1 MGVYRDTA
9 QMYEVLGGL
18 WKQLLDHPE
27 YGPEYREANLVVKFN
42 LTDPPGVLW
51 VTPERVIT
59 GDADLKPDVEMTL
72 AGDVAHQFW
81 LKQITLPVALA
92 RKLITAK
99 GALNKVMKML
109 PLLKP
114 LHEAYPDLCARYG
127 LPR

>member
-1 MGVYRDTA
+1 MAGFAAPATERLRVT
-9 QMYEVLGGL
+9 Q
-18 WKQLLDHPE
+18 
-27 YGPEYREANLVVKFN
+27 VVN
-42 LTDPPGVLW
+42 EGTQQVVVRG
-51 VTPERVIT
+51 RVSVP
-59 GDADLKPDVEMTL
+59 DLKPDVEMTL